1 MSRES
6 VADALDRAAE
16 AIAQAAHELRG
27 TDQPSAGS
35 AHPAPAQTSRPA
47 AGQDSA
53 LGKCPVHGVA
63 WSVQPGGISKRTNKR
78 YSAFWKCKEKD
89 GDNYCNEKPVQVW
102 ADTHPAEEP
111 AQPQRQPQREDTD
124 DIPF

>member
-27 TDQPSAGS
+27 TTQSEAGASAP
-35 AHPAPAQTSRPA
+35 PAPAPA
-47 AGQDSA
+47 APRQDTA
-53 LGKCPVHGVA
+53 LGYCPVHGVPWA
-63 WSVQPGGISKRTNKR
+63 VQKGGISKRTNKP
-78 YSAFWKCKEKD
+78 YKAFWKCKEKD
-89 GDNYCNEKPVQVW
+89 GDNYCDEKPIPVW

-111 AQPQRQPQREDTD
+111 APPQRQPQREDAD
-124 DIPF
+124 DVPF